1 VLHLLASLAGATEP
15 VALPTVRPSAW
26 VRPGFTWI
34 ADDPTNPTAQDG
46 FTIEARI
53 GMEASLQQL
62 PVKAKVE
69 LGLLPEP
76 AVTDAYLEVSPHG
89 WVDVRLGQMK
99 VPFSLH
105 RLASD
110 TRRQLPEGVA
120 FLDEA
125 GVGRDIGAD
134 VAVAVPIAGK
144 TRVVLTS
151 GVYNGE
157 GANRIQNV
165 NQRYLF
171 AQRVLVTPLGARKGV
186 FEGTH
191 RALPDG
197 AVYLGLGGGWL
208 YDYAGDGATAQESNT
223 FGVELQAAW
232 DVLSLQAE
240 ALDQELVHANASVA
254 DYHVK
259 GAYGQLGCFV
269 PAPWVRDHLE
279 LVGRVELSEP
289 NTAFGAADGEAQ
301 PDLQA
306 KQTIIGGM
314 NLYVRGA
321 ADVAQRYHDLKVQA
335 AYAHVTPL
343 EGADADDD
351 SFTVTATARF

>member
-1 VLHLLASLAGATEP
+1 VLLLVAPLAAAADLA
-15 VALPTVRPSAW
+15 ALPTVRPSAW
-26 VRPGFTWI
+26 VRPGFSWI

-46 FTIEARI
+46 FTVEARI
-53 GMEASLQQL
+53 GVDAALQQF
-62 PVKAKVE
+62 PVKARIQ

-76 AVTDAYLEVSPHG
+76 AVTDAYVQASPHP

-110 TRRQLPEGVA
+110 TRRQLPQGVG
-120 FLDEA
+120 FLAEA
-125 GVGRDIGAD
+125 GIGREIGAD
-134 VAVAVPIAGK
+134 VALAVPIAGQ

-165 NQRYLF
+165 NQRYRL

-191 RALPDG
+191 RALPEG
-197 AVYLGLGGGWL
+197 AVYLGVGGGWL
-208 YDYAGDGATAQESNT
+208 YDYAGNGLTAEESNT

-240 ALDQELVHANASVA
+240 AVDQELVHANASVA

-269 PAPWVRDHLE
+269 PAPWVRDHVE
-279 LVGRVELSEP
+279 LVGRFEVGEP
-289 NTAFGAADGEAQ
+289 NTAFGAADGEQQ

-306 KQTIIGGM
+306 KQTIIGGV

-321 ADVAQRYHDLKVQA
+321 ADAADRYQDLKVQA

-343 EGADADDD
+343 EGADAADD
-351 SFTVTATARF
+351 SLTVTATARF